1 MEVRLL
7 GPLELAD
14 GGRSIAY
21 GGARQ
26 RAVLALLVLHANQ
39 VLASE
44 RVLMELWGEDAPP
57 GAANAL
63 QAAVSRLR
71 RALPQG
77 RLVTRPPGYLF
88 RAVPDEVDL
97 SRFERLLAQGRQAL
111 ADGAAAEAADTL
123 AEALALWRGPALA
136 DFRYEPFAQAEIA
149 RLEELRLVCVEE
161 RVEAD
166 LAVGAGAEL
175 VGELQRLVAEQPLRE
190 RLRGQLMLALYRSGR
205 QAEALEAYREV
216 RELLL
221 DELGLEPAPALGEL
235 EGAILRHDPALLTA
249 PAPPPAAAAVPAR
262 KPVTVLC
269 AELEVVSRSGGGLD
283 PEALRAVLERA
294 QAVLGATL
302 ERHGGRLSAVVG
314 RRIVGVFGVPTLHE
328 DDALRAAQAAL
339 AAKDALEAE
348 AAVLEDRGLALS
360 MRVGLATGEA
370 LVGGT
375 EPSGFAGDA
384 VGQADELAQRAA
396 AGEILVGD
404 QTRRLAAAALEVEP
418 AGGGRFRLLAAPIG
432 ARPLPVRLDAPLV
445 GRDEELGRLRDG
457 LARAVRDG
465 GPVLATVLGEAGIGK
480 TRLVHELATQVA
492 AEATV
497 LTGRCLPYG
506 DGITFWP
513 LRELVAQAGA
523 PQGTA
528 QELEALLEGEED
540 AARVAEWL
548 AGALGRE
555 GPGDRR
561 GGPPENRAGPG
572 TLAAPEI
579 FWATRRL
586 LETLA
591 RRRPL
596 VVVLEDLHWAEP
608 TFLDLAEAVATQAR
622 QGLLLVCLARPELL
636 ERRPG
641 WAAGVAAAVRVEL
654 GPLAEAD
661 AGALLGAL
669 AGTPEASQRL
679 LEVAAGNPLFLE
691 QLAASLGE
699 QHWGEDEPQLPA
711 TIQALLAARLEL
723 LGPGERAVL
732 WRAAVVGRDFTREA
746 VAELLPAEARAP
758 LGRHLRTL
766 AAKGL
771 VESAPSEPGTPA
783 RFHFHHLLVQQA
795 AYRAI
800 PKSHRAELHQRFAG
814 WSEQQAAEDEIVG
827 YHLEQAV
834 RYRGELGAVD
844 DEVRA
849 LARRGAGHL
858 ETAGTRAHARG
869 DVPAAVRLLQRAAS
883 LLPADDPA
891 RARAQTGLG
900 AALLEAG
907 RLDQADR
914 VLADA
919 GRIAGVAGDREL
931 AARARVQRLL
941 LGLQVDMGAAAAE
954 VGQALPELLATF
966 EQTGDE
972 VGRCQAWR
980 LRAAVHWLQA
990 DSAAAEDAWRQ
1001 AAVHARL
1008 AGDERQLTEVLG
1020 WLASAAL
1027 WGPTPA
1033 PEGIGRCERY
1043 LEEVGSHQTGEAVI
1057 LNHLAG
1063 LYAMQDRIAEA
1074 GRLLARGMA
1083 AFEELGV
1090 TMTSSVTHPASFVA
1104 MLAGDAATAEAH
1116 LRRDYEG
1123 LEAMGEKGYLATT
1136 AAFLAQAIAAQGR
1149 PEEAERFIEVSREA
1163 AGEDDLSAQ
1172 MVWQGLQARILAA
1185 GGRLAE
1191 AEELAR
1197 SAVALAARTDFLNQH
1212 GDALLELAVVLDK
1225 AGRAAEARV
1234 AVTDALGLYGR
1245 KGNLLAAARARRRLE
1260 RLAPA

>member
-14 GGRSIAY
+14 GGRLIAY

-39 VLASE
+39 VVPSE
-44 RVLMELWGEDAPP
+44 RVLLELWGEDAPP

-71 RALPQG
+71 RALPEG

-88 RAVPDEVDL
+88 RAFADEVDL
-97 SRFERLLAQGRQAL
+97 GRFERLLAHGRQAL
-111 ADGAAAEAADTL
+111 ADGAAAEAA
-123 AEALALWRGPALA
+123 EALGLALELWRGPALA

-149 RLEELRLVCVEE
+149 RLDELRLVCLEE
-161 RVEAD
+161 RIEAD
-166 LAVGAGAEL
+166 LALGAGGEL
-175 VGELQRLVAEQPLRE
+175 VGELQRLVGEHPLRE
-190 RLRGQLMLALYRSGR
+190 RLHGQLMLALYHSGR

-221 DELGLEPAPALGEL
+221 EELGLEPAPALGEL
-235 EGAILRHDPALLTA
+235 ETAILRHDPALRTA
-249 PAPPPAAAAVPAR
+249 PVPPPPAAAVPAR

-269 AELEVVSRSGGGLD
+269 AELRVASASGAGLD
-283 PEALRAVLERA
+283 PEALRVVLERA
-294 QAVLGATL
+294 QAILGSTL
-302 ERHGGRLSAVVG
+302 ERHGGRLSASVG
-314 RRIVGVFGVPTLHE
+314 QRIVGVFGVPTLHE
-328 DDALRAAQAAL
+328 DDALRAAKAAL
-339 AAKDALEAE
+339 AARAALEAE
-348 AAVLEDRGLALS
+348 AAALARERGLALR

-370 LVGGT
+370 LVGGPD
-375 EPSGFAGDA
+375 PSGFAGDA
-384 VGQADELAQRAA
+384 VGQAVELAELAA

-404 QTRRLAAAALEVEP
+404 QTRRLAAGAVEVEP
-418 AGGGRFRLLAAPIG
+418 AGDGRFRLLAAPIG

-445 GRDEELGRLRDG
+445 GRAEELGRLREG
-457 LARAVRDG
+457 LARAVREG
-465 GPVLATVLGEAGIGK
+465 RPVLATVLGEAGIGK
-480 TRLVHELATQVA
+480 SRLVHELAA
-492 AEATV
+492 RLDGEATV

-513 LRELVAQAGA
+513 LRELLAQAGA
-523 PQGTA
+523 PRGSR
-528 QELEALLEGEED
+528 QELEALLDGEAD
-540 AARVAEWL
+540 GGRVAEWL
-548 AGALGRE
+548 AGALG
-555 GPGDRR
+555 PG
-561 GGPPENRAGPG
+561 GPG

-608 TFLDLAEAVATQAR
+608 TFLDLAEAVARQAR
-622 QGLLLVCLARPELL
+622 QGLLVIGVARPELL
-636 ERRPG
+636 ERRPA
-641 WAAGVAAAVRVEL
+641 WAAGVPRAISVAL
-654 GPLAEAD
+654 GPLADDD
-661 AGALLGAL
+661 AGALLSAL
-669 AGTPEASQRL
+669 AGAAPDSRGRL

-691 QLAASLGE
+691 QLVASLGE
-699 QHWGEDEPQLPA
+699 PRWGESEPELPA

-746 VAELLPAEARAP
+746 VAELLPDQARGP
-758 LGRHLRTL
+758 LGRHLRAL
-766 AAKGL
+766 AARGL
-771 VESAPSEPGTPA
+771 LEAPPPAPGAPA

-800 PKSHRAELHQRFAG
+800 PKSHRAELHERFAG
-814 WSEQQAAEDEIVG
+814 WLEGQSGEDEIVG

-834 RYRGELGAVD
+834 RYRRELGPADDAVRRLAG
-844 DEVRA
+844 RA
-849 LARRGAGHL
+849 AVLL
-858 ETAGTRAHARG
+858 EAAGTRAHARG
-869 DVPAAVRLLQRAAS
+869 DVPAAVGLLQRASS
-883 LLPADDPA
+883 LLGAGDPA
-891 RARAQTGLG
+891 RARAETGLG

-914 VLADA
+914 ALEDA
-919 GRIAGVAGDREL
+919 RRIAQAAGDQRL
-931 AARARVQRLL
+931 AARARAQRLL
-941 LGLQVDMGAAAAE
+941 LGLQVDVGQATAE
-954 VGQALPELLATF
+954 VGQALPELLDVF
-966 EQTGDE
+966 EEAADE
-972 VGRCQAWR
+972 VGLCQAWR

-990 DSAAAEDAWRQ
+990 DSGAAEEAWRR
-1001 AAVHARL
+1001 AAVHARR

-1033 PEGIGRCERY
+1033 PEGIRRCERY
-1043 LEEVGSHQTGEAVI
+1043 LEEVGSHQTGEAVV

-1063 LYAMQDRIAEA
+1063 LYAMQERIAEA
-1074 GRLLARGMA
+1074 RQVLGRGLA

-1136 AAFLAQAIAAQGR
+1136 AAFLAQAIAADDGR
-1149 PEEAERFIEVSREA
+1149 HREAERFIEVSLEV
-1163 AGEDDLSAQ
+1163 AGGEDLSAQ
-1172 MVWQGLQARILAA
+1172 MVGLGLRARILAA
-1185 GGRLAE
+1185 RGELAE

-1197 SAVALAARTDFLNQH
+1197 AAVALAARTDFLNQH
-1212 GDALLELAVVLDK
+1212 GDALLELAFVLAA
-1225 AGRAAEARV
+1225 AGQAPDAQAAVSE
-1234 AVTDALGLYGR
+1234 ALGLYRR
-1245 KGNLLAAARARRRLE
+1245 KGNLVAAARARRRLE
-1260 RLAPA
+1260 RLTRP

>member
-14 GGRSIAY
+14 GGRLIAY

-39 VLASE
+39 VVPSE
-44 RVLMELWGEDAPP
+44 RVLLELWGEDAPP

-71 RALPQG
+71 RALPEG

-88 RAVPDEVDL
+88 RAFADEVDL
-97 SRFERLLAQGRQAL
+97 GRFERLLAQGRQAL
-111 ADGAAAEAADTL
+111 GDGAAAEAAETL
-123 AEALALWRGPALA
+123 GLALELWRGPALA

-149 RLEELRLVCVEE
+149 RLDELRLVCLEE
-161 RVEAD
+161 RIEAD
-166 LAVGAGAEL
+166 LALGAGGEL
-175 VGELQRLVAEQPLRE
+175 VGELQRLVGEHPLRE

-221 DELGLEPAPALGEL
+221 EELGLEPAPALGEL
-235 EGAILRHDPALLTA
+235 ETAILRHDPALRSA
-249 PAPPPAAAAVPAR
+249 PAPAPAAAAVPAR

-269 AELEVVSRSGGGLD
+269 AELRVASGSGAGLD
-283 PEALRAVLERA
+283 PEALRVVLERA
-294 QAVLGATL
+294 QAILGSTL
-302 ERHGGRLSAVVG
+302 ERHGGKLSASVG
-314 RRIVGVFGVPTLHE
+314 QRIVGVFGVPTLHE

-339 AAKDALEAE
+339 AARGALEAE
-348 AAVLEDRGLALS
+348 AAALDQERGLALR

-370 LVGGT
+370 LVGGPD
-375 EPSGFAGDA
+375 PSGFAGDA
-384 VGQADELAQRAA
+384 VGQAVELAELAA

-404 QTRRLAAAALEVEP
+404 QTRRLAAGAVEVEP
-418 AGGGRFRLLAAPIG
+418 AGDGRFRLLAAPIG
-432 ARPLPVRLDAPLV
+432 ARPVPVRLDAPLV
-445 GRDEELGRLRDG
+445 GRAEELDRLREG
-457 LARAVRDG
+457 LARAVREG
-465 GPVLATVLGEAGIGK
+465 RPVLATVLGEAGIGK
-480 TRLVHELATQVA
+480 SRLVHELAA
-492 AEATV
+492 RLDGEATV

-513 LRELVAQAGA
+513 LRELLAQAGA
-523 PQGTA
+523 PRGSR
-528 QELEALLEGEED
+528 QELEALLDGEAD
-540 AARVAEWL
+540 AGRVAEWL
-548 AGALGRE
+548 AGALG
-555 GPGDRR
+555 PG
-561 GGPPENRAGPG
+561 GPG

-608 TFLDLAEAVATQAR
+608 TFLDLAEAVAGQAR
-622 QGLLLVCLARPELL
+622 QGLLVIGVARRELL
-636 ERRPG
+636 ERRPA
-641 WAAGVAAAVRVEL
+641 WAAGVPGTISVAL
-654 GPLAEAD
+654 GPLADDD
-661 AGALLGAL
+661 AGALLSAL
-669 AGTPEASQRL
+669 AGAAPDSRERL
-679 LEVAAGNPLFLE
+679 LEIAAGNPLFLE

-699 QHWGEDEPQLPA
+699 PHWGESEPELPA

-746 VAELLPAEARAP
+746 VAELLPDQARGP
-758 LGRHLRTL
+758 LGRHLRAL
-766 AAKGL
+766 AARGL
-771 VESAPSEPGTPA
+771 VEAPPAPGAPT

-800 PKSHRAELHQRFAG
+800 PKSHRAELHERFAG
-814 WSEQQAAEDEIVG
+814 WLEGQTGEDEIVG

-834 RYRGELGAVD
+834 RYRRELGPADDAVRRLAG
-844 DEVRA
+844 RA
-849 LARRGAGHL
+849 AGFL
-858 ETAGTRAHARG
+858 EAAGTRAHARG

-883 LLPADDPA
+883 LLPPDDPA
-891 RARAQTGLG
+891 RALAETGLG
-900 AALLEAG
+900 AALMEAG
-907 RLDQADR
+907 RLDQASR
-914 VLADA
+914 ALEDA
-919 GRIAGVAGDREL
+919 GRIAVAAGDERL

-941 LGLQVDMGAAAAE
+941 LELQLEIGHAAAE
-954 VGQALPELLATF
+954 VGEALPELLGVF
-966 EQTGDE
+966 EEAADE
-972 VGRCQAWR
+972 VGLCQTWR
-980 LRAAVHWLQA
+980 LRAFVLWTQA
-990 DSAAAEDAWRQ
+990 SSAAAEDAWRQ
-1001 AAVHARL
+1001 AAVHARR

-1033 PEGIGRCERY
+1033 TEGIRLCERY
-1043 LEEVGSHQTGEAVI
+1043 LKEVGSHQTGEAVI

-1063 LYAMQDRIAEA
+1063 LYAMQGRAEEA
-1074 GRLLARGMA
+1074 RQALARGLA

-1116 LRRDYEG
+1116 LRRDYQR
-1123 LEAMGEKGYLATT
+1123 LEEMGERNMLATT
-1136 AAFLAQAIAAQGR
+1136 AAFLAQALAAQGR
-1149 PEEAERFIEVSREA
+1149 RDEAERFIEASREA
-1163 AGEDDLSAQ
+1163 AGGEDLSAQ
-1172 MVWQGLQARILAA
+1172 MVWQGLRARILAA
-1185 GGRLAE
+1185 RGQLRE

-1212 GDALLELAVVLDK
+1212 GDALLELAVVLDH
-1225 AGRAAEARV
+1225 GGRTPEVRAAVGEAL
-1234 AVTDALGLYGR
+1234 DLYQR
-1245 KGNLLAAARARRRLE
+1245 KGNLVNAARARQWME
-1260 RLAPA
+1260 RLTRP

>member
-1 MEVRLL
+1 M
-7 GPLELAD
+7 A
-14 GGRSIAY
+14 GRSPRP
-21 GGARQ
+21 GG
-26 RAVLALLVLHANQ
+26 
-39 VLASE
+39 S
-44 RVLMELWGEDAPP
+44 
-57 GAANAL
+57 
-63 QAAVSRLR
+63 
-71 RALPQG
+71 
-77 RLVTRPPGYLF
+77 
-88 RAVPDEVDL
+88 
-97 SRFERLLAQGRQAL
+97 
-111 ADGAAAEAADTL
+111 
-123 AEALALWRGPALA
+123 
-136 DFRYEPFAQAEIA
+136 
-149 RLEELRLVCVEE
+149 
-161 RVEAD
+161 
-166 LAVGAGAEL
+166 
-175 VGELQRLVAEQPLRE
+175 
-190 RLRGQLMLALYRSGR
+190 
-205 QAEALEAYREV
+205 
-216 RELLL
+216 
-221 DELGLEPAPALGEL
+221 
-235 EGAILRHDPALLTA
+235 
-249 PAPPPAAAAVPAR
+249 
-262 KPVTVLC
+262 
-269 AELEVVSRSGGGLD
+269 
-283 PEALRAVLERA
+283 
-294 QAVLGATL
+294 
-302 ERHGGRLSAVVG
+302 
-314 RRIVGVFGVPTLHE
+314 
-328 DDALRAAQAAL
+328 
-339 AAKDALEAE
+339 
-348 AAVLEDRGLALS
+348 
-360 MRVGLATGEA
+360 
-370 LVGGT
+370 
-375 EPSGFAGDA
+375 
-384 VGQADELAQRAA
+384 
-396 AGEILVGD
+396 
-404 QTRRLAAAALEVEP
+404 
-418 AGGGRFRLLAAPIG
+418 
-432 ARPLPVRLDAPLV
+432 
-445 GRDEELGRLRDG
+445 
-457 LARAVRDG
+457 
-465 GPVLATVLGEAGIGK
+465 
-480 TRLVHELATQVA
+480 
-492 AEATV
+492 
-497 LTGRCLPYG
+497 
-506 DGITFWP
+506 
-513 LRELVAQAGA
+513 
-523 PQGTA
+523 
-528 QELEALLEGEED
+528 
-540 AARVAEWL
+540 
-548 AGALGRE
+548 
-555 GPGDRR
+555 GDRR

-783 RFHFHHLLVQQA
+783 RLHFHHLLVQQA

-849 LARRGAGHL
+849 LAQRGASHL
-858 ETAGTRAHARG
+858 ERAGTRAHARG

-966 EQTGDE
+966 EQAGDE

-1008 AGDERQLTEVLG
+1008 AGDERQLTEVLAG
-1020 WLASAAL
+1020 WPQPRCGARPRRPRASGAASGTLRRSAA
-1027 WGPTPA
+1027 T
-1033 PEGIGRCERY
+1033 
-1043 LEEVGSHQTGEAVI
+1043 
-1057 LNHLAG
+1057 
-1063 LYAMQDRIAEA
+1063 
-1074 GRLLARGMA
+1074 
-1083 AFEELGV
+1083 
-1090 TMTSSVTHPASFVA
+1090 
-1104 MLAGDAATAEAH
+1104 
-1116 LRRDYEG
+1116 
-1123 LEAMGEKGYLATT
+1123 
-1136 AAFLAQAIAAQGR
+1136 R
-1149 PEEAERFIEVSREA
+1149 P
-1163 AGEDDLSAQ
+1163 
-1172 MVWQGLQARILAA
+1172 
-1185 GGRLAE
+1185 
-1191 AEELAR
+1191 
-1197 SAVALAARTDFLNQH
+1197 
-1212 GDALLELAVVLDK
+1212 
-1225 AGRAAEARV
+1225 
-1234 AVTDALGLYGR
+1234 
-1245 KGNLLAAARARRRLE
+1245 ARR
-1260 RLAPA
+1260 